1 MLDKDRILSKL
12 DELDSYLVELES
24 VMPKNYEEY
33 VSSIEKKRSCERL
46 LHILIECTIDVCM
59 LMGELLPPFGRSF
72 LLLRPD
78 SIPHSPRAQ
87 VSFGET
93 VSANHVWKVGYGGLD
108 LHRRN
113 FGLSHAYASGILE
126 KREYK
131 SFVGFHPQL
140 SQGDFPPTK

>member
-59 LMGELLPPFGRSF
+59 LMVKGLRLGLPSNEEDLFEKLRKEGIISRGMEEKLKSMRGFRNILVHRYGEVDDELVFENLKNIDDFRKFRKQIISF
-72 LLLRPD
+72 L
-78 SIPHSPRAQ
+78 
-87 VSFGET
+87 
-93 VSANHVWKVGYGGLD
+93 K
-108 LHRRN
+108 
-113 FGLSHAYASGILE
+113 
-126 KREYK
+126 K
-131 SFVGFHPQL
+131 
-140 SQGDFPPTK
+140 